1 MVSHYLMFNGN
12 CSEALEAYVKAFG
25 AQIIEMQR
33 YGDVPN
39 LGFPMDDND
48 KNLILHSRLKLDNTE
63 IMCADSSENSSL
75 SGKNMYISFTTNDAA
90 MVKQAWE
97 ILKLNGEIYMELAPT
112 FFSELHGSLQD
123 KFGINW
129 MFTAMKQ

>member
-1 MVSHYLMFNGN
+1 MVSHYLMFNRN

-25 AQIIEMQR
+25 AQITEMQK

-48 KNLILHSRLKLDNTE
+48 KNLILNSRLKLDNTE
-63 IMCADSSENSSL
+63 IMCADSMGNSQP
-75 SGKNMYISFTTNDAA
+75 GKNMYISFTTSDAA
-90 MVKQAWE
+90 LVKQAWE

-112 FFSELHGSLQD
+112 FFAELHGSLQD
-123 KFGINW
+123 KFGVNW
-129 MFTAMKQ
+129 MFTAMK